1 MLNKSRK
8 DRGAIQM
15 FEWAAP
21 AGCWSGHMI
30 YVRLVARVYACR
42 GAMVSSVWSCQS
54 PPVWPLAG
62 GELMVERH
70 RPPSPLTATPP
81 HTSPPGWLLVK
92 GSIKQ
97 GLMSAL
103 TTQCVI
109 KFLNQHEIRIKS
121 QPNCPNVCKYSR
133 LVGRSNYYVTCFA
146 GNINIFEKI
155 PENSEIVGPR
165 DR

>member
-1 MLNKSRK
+1 
-8 DRGAIQM
+8 
-15 FEWAAP
+15 
-21 AGCWSGHMI
+21 
-30 YVRLVARVYACR
+30 
-42 GAMVSSVWSCQS
+42 
-54 PPVWPLAG
+54 
-62 GELMVERH
+62 
-70 RPPSPLTATPP
+70 
-81 HTSPPGWLLVK
+81 
-92 GSIKQ
+92 
-97 GLMSAL
+97 MSAL